1 MAIAPRWPLIALGAL
16 GGMLA
21 GCAAP
26 NPKERVMA
34 PAHIADPSSDWRR
47 LAVAPFGS
55 LLQDVHVPVH
65 EVLMFGEQAHEEC
78 YALDVPAGR
87 FTGREVESYL
97 LCFSRGRL
105 DRVELSFSVP
115 EAGAEAEFSRYCDDW
130 LTGTV
135 AVSPRTSGSCSGE
148 AAQGL
153 SFSAS
158 LGGSPDAAPD
168 GTAVVP
174 LSIVVFDNAQR

>member
-1 MAIAPRWPLIALGAL
+1 MAIAPRWSLIALGAL

-21 GCAAP
+21 GCAATKLP
-26 NPKERVMA
+26 QRVMA
-34 PAHIADPSSDWRR
+34 PAHIADPSGDWRK

-65 EVLMFGEQAHEEC
+65 EVLMFGEQAHQEC
-78 YALDVPAGR
+78 YALDAPAG
-87 FTGREVESYL
+87 FIFGREVDAYL

-130 LTGTV
+130 QTGTV
-135 AVSPRTSGSCSGE
+135 ALSPRTSGSCSGT

-158 LGGSPDAAPD
+158 LGQSPEDAGHD
-168 GTAVVP
+168 SLVP
-174 LSIVVFDNAQR
+174 LSIDIFR

>member
-26 NPKERVMA
+26 GPQDRIMV
-34 PAHIADPSSDWRR
+34 PAHIPDPSSDWRR
-47 LAVAPFGS
+47 FAVAPFGS

-65 EVLMFGEQAHEEC
+65 EVLMFGEQAKLEC
-78 YALDVPAGR
+78 YALDAPAGSI
-87 FTGREVESYL
+87 FGRAVESYL
-97 LCFSRGRL
+97 LCYSRGRL

-135 AVSPRTSGSCSGE
+135 AVSPRTSVSCGGA

-158 LGGSPDAAPD
+158 LGGSADAAPD
-168 GTAVVP
+168 GTAAVA
-174 LSIVVFDNAQR
+174 LSIVVSETAQR